1 MVLVDG
7 LFWYTPC
14 AVVTK
19 VVPLSP
25 SVKSQGPAL
34 ISCAQGLKIIR
45 FGALTLPKHSDWE
58 YTSFCQ
64 LPSVFRQTHRH
75 CEGHRKTSTEIGLAK
90 DHTDLG

>member
-19 VVPLSP
+19 VGPLSP

-58 YTSFCQ
+58 YTLSINY
-64 LPSVFRQTHRH
+64 PVSSDRRTDIV
-75 CEGHRKTSTEIGLAK
+75 KVTEKQALR
-90 DHTDLG
+90 LV